1 MNKEELLK
9 EYDEKAKVLRDE
21 FISKL
26 EDKPKFELTY
36 PENKE
41 TIYFIRRGTQ
51 IIYDTR
57 FWSNSFIDK
66 SMFEM
71 GEYFKTKKEAEQY
84 LRECKLLFRI
94 KQWAKEKNDGW
105 EPDWEDD
112 DEEKYFITYFKNN
125 SIDLSWEITWGMI
138 NFTKLPYFKTVEI
151 TQECIELFGDEI
163 KEVFKHDRDTR

>member
-1 MNKEELLK
+1 MDKEQLIK

-26 EDKPKFELTY
+26 EDNKPVFELTY
-36 PENKE
+36 PENEE
-41 TIYFIRRGTQ
+41 TVYFIRRGTQ
-51 IIYDTR
+51 VIYDTR

-94 KQWAKEKNDGW
+94 KQWAKMKNEGW
-105 EPDWEDD
+105 KPDWSNYDD
-112 DEEKYFITYFKNN
+112 DKFSIFYKGDKNE
-125 SIDLSWEITWGMI
+125 LVI
-138 NFTKLPYFKTVEI
+138 NIYGWSNYMSMLPTFKTKEI
-151 TQECIELFGDEI
+151 AQECIDIFGDEI
-163 KEVFKHDRDTR
+163 IEVLAND